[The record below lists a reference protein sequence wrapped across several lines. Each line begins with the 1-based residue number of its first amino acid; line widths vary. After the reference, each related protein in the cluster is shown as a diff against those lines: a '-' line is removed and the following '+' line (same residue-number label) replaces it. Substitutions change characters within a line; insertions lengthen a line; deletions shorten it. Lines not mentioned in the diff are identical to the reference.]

1 MSCIKYVHGYKF
13 LKMVLDRLKEE
24 QSWVAEIAKSATGGL
39 PVAGKLTRPLSKST
53 ILEAV

>member
-1 MSCIKYVHGYKF
+1 
-13 LKMVLDRLKEE
+13 MVLDRLKEE
-24 QSWVAEIAKSATGGL
+24 QRWVAEITKSATGGL

>member
-24 QSWVAEIAKSATGGL
+24 QRWVAEIAKSATGGL